1 VIHFAINNTGRQGVA
16 YRHVILLVLS
26 LTYLKK

>member
-1 VIHFAINNTGRQGVA
+1 VKLALKVIHFADKT

-26 LTYLKK
+26 QTYPKK